1 MRRYSR
7 KMNNKLRAS
16 FLATPY
22 AVWVLICTILPLFYI
37 LGYALTNDAGSFTMA
52 NLLAIADPVHLKS
65 LWLSIEV
72 ALITTII
79 CLIMAYPVALI
90 LHNLKF
96 SNKAFIVFL
105 FILPMWMN
113 FMLRILAWQN
123 ILSNNGILNHI
134 LAAIGLPTIHILYTK
149 YAVILGMVYD
159 FLPYMILPI
168 YNSLAKIN
176 DDIIEAASDLGANWI
191 NTFIKITL
199 PLSRDGII
207 SGVIMVFVPALS
219 SFVVSNLLG
228 GGKVLLIGNVIE
240 QEFTLARNWNLGS
253 GLSIILML
261 FVLLSMSIMNRVDD
275 SENGGMML

>member
-1 MRRYSR
+1 MINR
-7 KMNNKLRAS
+7 LRTS
-16 FLATPY
+16 FLAMPY
-22 AVWVLICTILPLFYI
+22 AIWVLICTILPLFYI
-37 LGYALTNDAGSFTMA
+37 LGYAINTSDGSFTLS
-52 NLLAIADPVHLKS
+52 NLIAITDPVHLKS
-65 LWLSIEV
+65 LGLSIQI

-79 CLIMAYPVALI
+79 CLILAYPVALI
-90 LHNLKF
+90 LHNLKI
-96 SNKAFIVFL
+96 SNKGFIVFL

-123 ILSNNGILNHI
+123 ILSNNGILNSI
-134 LAAIGLPTIHILYTK
+134 LSALRLPTIHILYTK
-149 YAVILGMVYD
+149 SAVILGMVYD

-168 YNSLAKIN
+168 YNSLSKIN
-176 DDIIEAASDLGANWI
+176 DEVIEAASDLGSSWL

-199 PLSRDGII
+199 PLSKDGII
-207 SGVIMVFVPALS
+207 SGIIMVFVPALS

-261 FVLLSMSIMNRVDD
+261 FVLASMSVMNKVDD
-275 SENGGMML
+275 SENGGMLI

>member
-1 MRRYSR
+1 MINRFRT
-7 KMNNKLRAS
+7 S
-16 FLATPY
+16 FLAMPY
-22 AVWVLICTILPLFYI
+22 AIWVLICTILPLFYI
-37 LGYALTNDAGSFTMA
+37 LGYAINTSDGSFTLS
-52 NLLAIADPVHLKS
+52 NLIAITDPVHLKS
-65 LWLSIEV
+65 LGLSIQI

-79 CLIMAYPVALI
+79 CLILAYPVALI
-90 LHNLKF
+90 LHNLKI
-96 SNKAFIVFL
+96 SNKGFIVFL

-123 ILSNNGILNHI
+123 ILSNNGILNSI
-134 LAAIGLPTIHILYTK
+134 LSALGLPTIHILYTK
-149 YAVILGMVYD
+149 AAVILGMVYD

-168 YNSLAKIN
+168 YNSLSKIN
-176 DDIIEAASDLGANWI
+176 DEVIEAASDLGSSWL

-199 PLSRDGII
+199 PLSKDGII
-207 SGVIMVFVPALS
+207 SGIIMVFVPALS

-261 FVLLSMSIMNRVDD
+261 FVLASMSVMNKVDD
-275 SENGGMML
+275 SKNGGMLI

>member
-1 MRRYSR
+1 MINR
-7 KMNNKLRAS
+7 LRTS
-16 FLATPY
+16 FLAMPY
-22 AVWVLICTILPLFYI
+22 AIWVLICTILPLFYI
-37 LGYALTNDAGSFTMA
+37 LGYAINTGDGSFTLS
-52 NLLAIADPVHLKS
+52 NLIAITDPVHLKS
-65 LWLSIEV
+65 LGLSIQI

-79 CLIMAYPVALI
+79 CLILAYPVALI
-90 LHNLKF
+90 LHNLKI
-96 SNKAFIVFL
+96 SNKSFIVFL

-123 ILSNNGILNHI
+123 ILSNNGILNSI
-134 LAAIGLPTIHILYTK
+134 LSALGLPTIHILYTK
-149 YAVILGMVYD
+149 AAVILGMVYD

-168 YNSLAKIN
+168 YNSLSKIN
-176 DDIIEAASDLGANWI
+176 DEVIEAASDLGSSWL

-199 PLSRDGII
+199 PLSKDGII
-207 SGVIMVFVPALS
+207 SGIIMVFVPALS

-261 FVLLSMSIMNRVDD
+261 FVLASMSIMNKVDN
-275 SENGGMML
+275 SENGGMLI

>member
-1 MRRYSR
+1 M
-7 KMNNKLRAS
+7 
-16 FLATPY
+16 PY
-22 AVWVLICTILPLFYI
+22 AIWVLICTILPLFYI
-37 LGYALTNDAGSFTMA
+37 LGYAINTGDGSFTLS
-52 NLLAIADPVHLKS
+52 NLIAITDPVHLKS
-65 LWLSIEV
+65 LGLSIQI

-79 CLIMAYPVALI
+79 CLILAYPVALI
-90 LHNLKF
+90 LHNLKI
-96 SNKAFIVFL
+96 SNKGFIVFL

-123 ILSNNGILNHI
+123 ILSNNGILNSI
-134 LAAIGLPTIHILYTK
+134 LSALGLPTIHILYTK
-149 YAVILGMVYD
+149 AAVILGMVYD

-168 YNSLAKIN
+168 YNSLSKIN
-176 DDIIEAASDLGANWI
+176 DEVIEAASDLGSSWL

-199 PLSRDGII
+199 PLSKDGII
-207 SGVIMVFVPALS
+207 SGIIMVFVPALS

-261 FVLLSMSIMNRVDD
+261 FVLASMSVMNKVDD
-275 SENGGMML
+275 SENGGMLI

>member
-1 MRRYSR
+1 MINR
-7 KMNNKLRAS
+7 LRTS
-16 FLATPY
+16 FLAMPY
-22 AVWVLICTILPLFYI
+22 AIWVLICTILPLFYI
-37 LGYALTNDAGSFTMA
+37 LGYAINTGDGSFTLS
-52 NLLAIADPVHLKS
+52 NLIAITDPVHLKS
-65 LWLSIEV
+65 LGLSIQI

-79 CLIMAYPVALI
+79 CLILAYPVALI
-90 LHNLKF
+90 LHNLKI
-96 SNKAFIVFL
+96 SNKGFIVFL

-123 ILSNNGILNHI
+123 ILSNNGILNSI
-134 LAAIGLPTIHILYTK
+134 LSALGLPTIHILYTK
-149 YAVILGMVYD
+149 AAVILGMVYD

-168 YNSLAKIN
+168 YNSLSKIN
-176 DDIIEAASDLGANWI
+176 DEVIEAASDLGSSWL

-199 PLSRDGII
+199 PLSKDGII
-207 SGVIMVFVPALS
+207 SGIIMVFVPALS

-261 FVLLSMSIMNRVDD
+261 FVLASMSVMNKVDD
-275 SENGGMML
+275 SENGGMLI

>member
-1 MRRYSR
+1 MLNR
-7 KMNNKLRAS
+7 LRTS
-16 FLATPY
+16 FLAMPY
-22 AVWVLICTILPLFYI
+22 AIWVLICTILPLFYI
-37 LGYALTNDAGSFTMA
+37 LGYAINTSDGSFTLS
-52 NLLAIADPVHLKS
+52 NLIAITDPVHLKS
-65 LWLSIEV
+65 LGLSIQI

-79 CLIMAYPVALI
+79 CLILAYPVALI
-90 LHNLKF
+90 LHNLKI
-96 SNKAFIVFL
+96 SNKGFIVFL

-123 ILSNNGILNHI
+123 ILSNNGILNSI
-134 LAAIGLPTIHILYTK
+134 LSALGLPTIHILYTK
-149 YAVILGMVYD
+149 SAVILGMVYD

-168 YNSLAKIN
+168 YNSLSKIN
-176 DDIIEAASDLGANWI
+176 DEVIEAASDLGSSWL

-199 PLSRDGII
+199 PLSKDGII
-207 SGVIMVFVPALS
+207 SGIIMVFVPALS

-261 FVLLSMSIMNRVDD
+261 FVLASMSVMNKVDD
-275 SENGGMML
+275 SENGGMLI

>member
-1 MRRYSR
+1 MLNR
-7 KMNNKLRAS
+7 LRTS
-16 FLATPY
+16 FLAMPY
-22 AVWVLICTILPLFYI
+22 AIWILICTILPLLYI
-37 LGYALTNDAGSFTMA
+37 LGYAITNGNGSLTVS
-52 NLLAIADPVHLKS
+52 NLTAIVDPVHLKS
-65 LWLSIEV
+65 LGLSIQI

-79 CLIMAYPVALI
+79 CFILAYPVALI
-90 LHNLKF
+90 LHNLKI
-96 SNKAFIVFL
+96 SNKGFIVFL

-123 ILSNNGILNHI
+123 ILSNNGILNSI
-134 LAAIGLPTIHILYTK
+134 LSAIGLPTIHILYTK
-149 YAVILGMVYD
+149 VAVILGMVYD

-168 YNSLAKIN
+168 YNSLSKIN
-176 DDIIEAASDLGANWI
+176 DDVIEAAADLGANWI

-199 PLSRDGII
+199 PLSKDGII

-261 FVLLSMSIMNRVDD
+261 FVLASMGIMNKLDD
-275 SENGGMML
+275 SENGGMLL